1 MLAKTQP
8 RRRYDAELKST
19 VLSECAKPGASVAAV
34 ASAYGLDADA
44 VHKWRYQ
51 ARSRLSSASASRVD
65 RSAGA
70 HGGKFV
76 ELGLP
81 SAPASVATDTNIRI
95 EVRRGNGVLVVSWPI
110 AASSQCAAL
119 LAQCLR

>member
-1 MLAKTQP
+1 MSAKTP
-8 RRRYDAELKST
+8 RRRRYDAVLKSS

-34 ASAYGLDADA
+34 ASAYGLDADT

-51 ARSRLSSASASRVD
+51 ARKRLSSASRAD

-76 ELGLP
+76 GLSVP
-81 SAPASVATDTNIRI
+81 SAPAGAAADMNICI
-95 EVRRGNGVLVVSWPI
+95 EVRRGNDVVVVSWPI
-110 AASSQCAAL
+110 AAAIQCAAL
-119 LAQCLR
+119 LAQCMR

>member
-1 MLAKTQP
+1 MSAKTQP

-34 ASAYGLDADA
+34 ASAYGLDADT

-51 ARSRLSSASASRVD
+51 ARKRLSSASRVN

-76 ELGLP
+76 ELSVS
-81 SAPASVATDTNIRI
+81 SAPASAAIEMNIRI
-95 EVRRGNGVLVVSWPI
+95 EVRRDEAVVVVSWPI
-110 AASSQCAAL
+110 AAASQCAAL
-119 LAQCLR
+119 LARCLR

>member
-1 MLAKTQP
+1 MSAKTQP
-8 RRRYDAELKST
+8 RRRYDAVLKSS
-19 VLSECAKPGASVAAV
+19 VLRECAKPGALVAAV
-34 ASAYGLDADA
+34 ASAYGLDADT

-51 ARSRLSSASASRVD
+51 ARKRLSSASRAD

-76 ELGLP
+76 ELNMP
-81 SAPASVATDTNIRI
+81 TAPAGAAADMNIGI
-95 EVRRGNGVLVVSWPI
+95 EVRRGNDVVVVSWPI
-110 AASSQCAAL
+110 AAASQCAAL